1 MSRDPMRPLAD
12 REYPETNTQSASADI
27 PNMKDRISD
36 VASKLKDKAGQ
47 MADTVS
53 EKLGQQ
59 RGNAADGLDWAASTI
74 HDGAESVPGGP
85 KVVKM
90 THSVADG
97 METTA
102 SYLREHDFKKMG
114 KDVMD
119 VCRRYPTQSL
129 VAALTVGFLLGRSAR
144 RK

>member
-1 MSRDPMRPLAD
+1 MSQNPRNPFDD
-12 REYPETNTQSASADI
+12 REFPQTKTQSADASI
-27 PNMKDRISD
+27 PNVKDRISD
-36 VASKLKDKAGQ
+36 MASTVKDKAGQ
-47 MADTVS
+47 VADTVS

-59 RGNAADGLDWAASTI
+59 RENAADGLDWAASTI

-90 THSVADG
+90 THSIADG
-97 METTA
+97 MESTA
-102 SYLREHDFKKMG
+102 LYLREHDFKKMG
-114 KDVMD
+114 TDVMD

-129 VAALTVGFLLGRSAR
+129 VAALAVGFLLGRSAR